1 MLSTGVIIAVKQIEM
16 EDGMDPTRARKE
28 YDNVREE
35 VKILRE
41 LDHINIVQFMGTMLE
56 GNIVNIFMELIPGGT
71 IETLLKIYGPFEESL
86 FKNFTQQILEGVN
99 YIHSRNVVHRFLKL
113 DHFILFLFEFLILT
127 YICRDIKGRNIML
140 MGNGV
145 IKLIDFGCA
154 KRLKKNQSSNSIKQ
168 LLKSLKGTP

>member
-99 YIHSRNVVHRFLKL
+99 YIHSRNVVHRYLMIVIIFV
-113 DHFILFLFEFLILT
+113 LFL
-127 YICRDIKGRNIML
+127 R
-140 MGNGV
+140 
-145 IKLIDFGCA
+145 
-154 KRLKKNQSSNSIKQ
+154 
-168 LLKSLKGTP
+168 

>member
-99 YIHSRNVVHRFLKL
+99 YIHSRNVVHRYLMIVIIL
-113 DHFILFLFEFLILT
+113 SSTVNYLFIEFIE
-127 YICRDIKGRNIML
+127 I
-140 MGNGV
+140 
-145 IKLIDFGCA
+145 
-154 KRLKKNQSSNSIKQ
+154 
-168 LLKSLKGTP
+168 